1 MGNNLPV
8 SLLQDVGSEHAACLV
23 ACISS
28 LVFDFAARFKVGG
41 TTLNFFIYEQ
51 LPVLP
56 PATYSASAP
65 WAPDQPLRGWLLPRV
80 LELTY
85 TAYDLAPFARDLGYT
100 GPPFRWDEPRRFL
113 LRCELD
119 AAFFLLY
126 GIDRDDAAYILD
138 TFPIVR
144 RHDEKLHGSFRTKD
158 LILDLHSSLAAAIRT
173 GQPYHSLLD
182 PPPADPRAAHRP
194 GCLEGHGCFC
204 TTPSGAG
211 PARAGEER
219 SGSS

>member
-41 TTLNFFIYEQ
+41 THLNFFIAHQ
-51 LPVLP
+51 LPVLAP
-56 PATYSASAP
+56 RSYSAPAP
-65 WAPDQPLRGWLLPRV
+65 WSPAQPLRDWLFPRV

-85 TAYDLAPFARDLGYT
+85 TALDLAPFARDLGYA
-100 GPPFRWDEPRRFL
+100 GPPFRWDEERRFL

-119 AAFFLLY
+119 AAFFHLY
-126 GIDRDDAAYILD
+126 GIDQADASYILD

-144 RHDEKLHGSFRTKD
+144 RKDEKLHGFFRTKD
-158 LILDLHSSLAAAIRT
+158 LILDLHSRLAAAIRT

-194 GCLEGHGCFC
+194 REQGK
-204 TTPSGAG
+204 
-211 PARAGEER
+211 PA
-219 SGSS
+219 